1 MNTILII
8 TGTRPNFVKVTQFK
22 KQVAKFPGWE
32 VEIVHTGQHFDQNM
46 SQVFFEQFKLVPDHF
61 LNIEPGSPV
70 SQMASIMQR
79 LEKVVLERKPNVMMV
94 VGDVN
99 STLAG
104 ALVAN
109 KMSIP
114 LAHLESG
121 LRSNDRG
128 MPEEINRI
136 LTDQIT
142 NHFFITENSGM
153 EHLLSEGKPADAL
166 HMVGNTMIDTLVAFQ
181 EEIHAS
187 DILQKLTVAPGE
199 YALMTIHRPAT
210 VDDSTRL
217 KELVGLVRWICE
229 RISVV
234 FPIHPRT
241 TSNLAK
247 FGLQEEFT
255 SIPNLTLSEPMGY
268 FDFQKLVADCRFVL
282 TDSGG
287 IQEETTF
294 LRKPCLTLRPN
305 TERPVT
311 ITEGTNVLIGDDWS
325 RVPEEVESIMEG
337 TFKQGAIPSLWDGE
351 ATYRVLEV
359 LTQQFGD

>member
-1 MNTILII
+1 MKTILTI

-22 KQVAKFPGWE
+22 KQVAKFPGWQ

-46 SQVFFEQFKLVPDHF
+46 SQVFFDQFKLVPDHF

-70 SQMASIMQR
+70 SQMAAIMQR
-79 LEKVVLERKPNVMMV
+79 LEEVVVERKPIVMMV

-109 KMSIP
+109 KMGIP

-142 NHFFITENSGM
+142 DFFFITESSGK
-153 EHLLSEGKPADAL
+153 EHLRKEGKPADAL

-181 EEIHAS
+181 KDIHAS
-187 DILQKLTVAPGE
+187 NILQKLSVHPEE

-210 VDDSTRL
+210 VDNAVRL
-217 KELVGLVRWICE
+217 KELVALVRWVCD
-229 RISVV
+229 RIPVV

-311 ITEGTNVLIGDDWS
+311 ITEGTNVLIGNDWS
-325 RVPEEVESIMEG
+325 RVPEAVESIMRG
-337 TFKQGAIPSLWDGE
+337 AFKQGSVPALWDGE
-351 ATYRVLEV
+351 ASYRVLEV
-359 LTQQFGD
+359 LARQFGD